1 MLRSSSD
8 ALRIILFINA
18 FPKNGCVMAGKTVM
32 KILMRSIATIPK
44 VSWTSIRIQEP
55 GTFSKSH

>member
-1 MLRSSSD
+1 MLRTSSD

-18 FPKNGCVMAGKTVM
+18 FRKNGCVMAVKTVM
-32 KILMRSIATIPK
+32 KILMRSIVTTLK
-44 VSWTSIRIQEP
+44 VSWTGIRIQEP